1 MHPTRDLPPARSG
14 TDASAPLLQ
23 VRGMGKRYP
32 DGWELQPFD
41 LEVHPGEIVGL
52 LGPNGAGK
60 TTTLEGIL
68 ALRPPDT
75 GSVTILGMDALAN
88 PLPCR
93 EHIGALLQ
101 TTALPDAMTP
111 LQALRMMGAF
121 YRTRIHPGE
130 LLEDLGLTDQAH
142 QRFHTLSGGQRQ
154 RLALALSLVN
164 NPRLLLLDEP
174 ATGLDPAMRHE
185 LLSLLVT
192 RKKRGNGILLATHL
206 LEDAERFCDRVI
218 ILHNGAPIASGT
230 PVELIRQA
238 GLATELNLQTQR
250 PVQLDSIG
258 PIRGA
263 IHLRVLDDTLHV
275 LTSDLQSSLLDLILC
290 LEQLQNPLLHL
301 DMHPPSLE
309 SAYLALTQTEST
321 PFPANLNPTH

>member
-1 MHPTRDLPPARSG
+1 
-14 TDASAPLLQ
+14 
-23 VRGMGKRYP
+23 MGKRYP

-41 LEVHPGEIVGL
+41 LEVHSGEIVGL

-93 EHIGALLQ
+93 EHTGALLQ

-121 YRTRIHPGE
+121 YRTRIHPQK
-130 LLEDLGLTDQAH
+130 LLDDLGLTDLAH

-154 RLALALSLVN
+154 RLALALALVN

-185 LLSLLVT
+185 LLSLLET
-192 RKKRGNGILLATHL
+192 RKRRGVGILLATHL

-218 ILHNGAPIASGT
+218 ILHNGAQIASET
-230 PVELIRQA
+230 PAGLIRKA
-238 GLATELNLQTQR
+238 GLATELYLQTQR
-250 PVQLDSIG
+250 PVRLDSIG

-263 IHLRVLDDTLHV
+263 IHLQVLDNTLHV
-275 LTSDLQSSLLDLILC
+275 LTSDLQSSLLDLILF
-290 LEQLQNPLLHL
+290 LEQHQNPLLHL
-301 DMHPPSLE
+301 NMQPPSLE
-309 SAYLALTQTEST
+309 SAYLALIQARSA
-321 PFPANLNPTH
+321 PLPVNPNPTH

>member
-1 MHPTRDLPPARSG
+1 MNPTRDLPPSRSG
-14 TDASAPLLQ
+14 TDGSAPLLK

-41 LEVHPGEIVGL
+41 LEVHSGEIVGL

-121 YRTRIHPGE
+121 YRTRIHPQK
-130 LLEDLGLTDQAH
+130 LLDDLGLTDLAH

-154 RLALALSLVN
+154 RLALALALVN

-185 LLSLLVT
+185 LLSLLET
-192 RKKRGNGILLATHL
+192 RKRRGVGILLATHL

-218 ILHNGAPIASGT
+218 ILHNGAQIASET
-230 PVELIRQA
+230 PAGLIRKA
-238 GLATELNLQTQR
+238 GLATELYLQTQR
-250 PVQLDSIG
+250 PVRLDSIG

-263 IHLRVLDDTLHV
+263 IHLQVLDNTLHV
-275 LTSDLQSSLLDLILC
+275 LTSDLQSSLLDLILF
-290 LEQLQNPLLHL
+290 LEQHQNPLLHL
-301 DMHPPSLE
+301 NMQPPSLE
-309 SAYLALTQTEST
+309 SAYLALIQARSA
-321 PFPANLNPTH
+321 PLPVNPNPTH